1 MLVSGD
7 GVVNIDER
15 EAAQERKLASQPR
28 HEVHYV
34 HLVVSLV
41 HLVVSSISTTPSPE
55 TNIYYMT
62 IVSIT
67 VILICA
73 KKSWQKSIQTY
84 VRYNSQ
90 EVNAQK
96 K

>member
-7 GVVNIDER
+7 GVVDIDER

-28 HEVHYV
+28 QAHQVHYV

-55 TNIYYMT
+55 TDIFMYQFYPLAGFWREQRSRDARIM
-62 IVSIT
+62 
-67 VILICA
+67 A
-73 KKSWQKSIQTY
+73 
-84 VRYNSQ
+84 R
-90 EVNAQK
+90 
-96 K
+96 